1 MKKTFLNV
9 SIRTPLN
16 ELFHVAASRTGVVL
30 ETPRVAIIEDE
41 YRVREDEYRYHNDIM
56 MRLSHF
62 RNLVCEVRIEAT
74 LIPPSVR

>member
-41 YRVREDEYRYHNDIM
+41 YRVSEDEYRNDIM
-56 MRLSHF
+56 MRISHF

>member
-1 MKKTFLNV
+1 MDADAPPADDPT
-9 SIRTPLN
+9 ICLN

-41 YRVREDEYRYHNDIM
+41 YRVSEDEYHNDIM

-62 RNLVCEVRIEAT
+62 RNLVCEVRIEAI
-74 LIPPSVR
+74 LIPPPVR